1 MKRRELS
8 QILLASSATSALAIR
23 GVRAQTNT
31 PPSYPATT
39 AELAAGVTPK
49 NNTYPPGDVRR
60 YGADPTGAAD
70 STTAI
75 QSALNVAQAVYIP
88 SGQYYIT
95 AALTNGVPGRRIHGD
110 GPSLSV
116 LKPSG
121 PIDTLINT
129 APLSSVLIEN
139 LGISGDPA
147 TLDGITQ
154 AAGTTV
160 YESRFENVS
169 ISVGG
174 RAFYLFW
181 EFNIQLINCQCSS
194 FNDNVFELNGGNS
207 TLLQGCYAHQV
218 PAGKYGYRIYATG
231 HLDSCTG
238 IDSPGG
244 GDWGLFGANTNQG
257 DSVNQNF
264 NVIVTNC
271 DVEDFNNTG
280 LRFRGSGIARIQGG
294 AITAKSSGTY
304 QAEVYVEYTGGLIII
319 ENVAFYQQGATRT
332 ALAAIYVVTD
342 SNIMM
347 IGNCTAPVYDWAGR
361 LVTLPVVSSS
371 YPAVLQR
378 AININS
384 LDVAQLYSRYAGTAV
399 LSAGTATV
407 TFHTPQPFL
416 GYLVVV
422 TGDANETFSV
432 QNKTLGGFT
441 IQSSNPSSMASVDWM
456 LLRTGTQ
463 AS

>member
-23 GVRAQTNT
+23 GVQAQTYT
-31 PPSYPATT
+31 LPSYPATA
-39 AELAAGVTPK
+39 AESAVGVTPT

-60 YGADPTGAAD
+60 YGADSTGATD

-88 SGQYYIT
+88 SGQYTLT
-95 AALTNGVPGRRIHGD
+95 AALANNVPNRRIYGD
-110 GPSLSV
+110 GPALSV
-116 LKPSG
+116 LKPRG
-121 PIDTLINT
+121 AINTFVNT
-129 APLSSVLIEN
+129 APLSCVLLEN

-154 AAGTTV
+154 ASGTTV

-169 ISVGG
+169 VSVGG

-181 EFNIQLINCQCSS
+181 EFNTQLVNCQCSS
-194 FNDNVFELNGGNS
+194 FNNNVFELNGGNS
-207 TLLQGCYAHQV
+207 TLLQGCYAHSV
-218 PAGKYGYRIYATG
+218 PAGMYGYRIYATG

-238 IDSPGG
+238 IDSPNG
-244 GDWGLFGANTNQG
+244 GDWGLFGANSSQG
-257 DSVNQNF
+257 DSVTQDF
-264 NVIVTNC
+264 NVILTNC
-271 DVEDFNNTG
+271 DVEDFNSTG

-304 QAEVYVEYTGGLIII
+304 HAEVYVEYTGGLIII

-347 IGNCTAPVYDWAGR
+347 IGNCTAPVYDWAGK
-361 LVTLPVVSSS
+361 LVTLPIVSST

-384 LDVAQLYSRYAGTAV
+384 LDVSQLYSRYAGTVV
-399 LSAGTATV
+399 LSAGAATV
-407 TFHTPQPFL
+407 TFNTPQPSP
-416 GYLVVV
+416 GYLVVA

-432 QNKTLGGFT
+432 RKKAVSGFT
-441 IQSSNPSSMASVDWM
+441 IQSSNPSSTASVDWM
-456 LLRTGTQ
+456 LLRTGT
-463 AS
+463 